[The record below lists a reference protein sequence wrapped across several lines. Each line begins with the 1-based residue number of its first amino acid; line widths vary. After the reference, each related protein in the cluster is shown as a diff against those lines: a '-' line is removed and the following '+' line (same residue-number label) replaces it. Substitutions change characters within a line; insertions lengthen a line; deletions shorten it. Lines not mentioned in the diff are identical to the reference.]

1 MNSIVESIQNNIEKF
16 NNNYTLPINKKNII
30 DTTIIIKETETTNQP
45 IFKKKVN
52 KIKFYKQFVILFVLY
67 FCLYIVK
74 LNFIT
79 KNKYIIGFIKGII
92 FIIAYHLNYIYL

>member
-16 NNNYTLPINKKNII
+16 NNDYTLPINKNNIN
-30 DTTIIIKETETTNQP
+30 DTTIIKETETTNQP
-45 IFKKKVN
+45 IFKKKIN
-52 KIKFYKQFVILFVLY
+52 KFKFYKQIVILFVLY

-79 KNKYIIGFIKGII
+79 KNKYIIGFIKAII